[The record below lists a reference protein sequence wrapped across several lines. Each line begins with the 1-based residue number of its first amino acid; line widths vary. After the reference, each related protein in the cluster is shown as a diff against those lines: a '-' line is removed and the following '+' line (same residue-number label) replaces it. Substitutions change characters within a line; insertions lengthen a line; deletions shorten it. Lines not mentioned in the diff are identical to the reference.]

1 MCSMSSHPSPL
12 QPSLPAGANPT
23 LSCLAWIL
31 IGRLHQ
37 MGGRRCRPVNGGS
50 SPGAA
55 NCWERR
61 RRKGGRPVLS
71 NEELEHPPVGW
82 KVGLSFLG
90 SVSLPLT
97 KHDRMSWLG
106 PPPPSP
112 SPPQNHHTHLV
123 TSDLN
128 SIVSRFRRA
137 TPLSAL
143 LSVCSISL
151 TFYCSSI
158 YFFSLQ

>member
-1 MCSMSSHPSPL
+1 MCVVFSWNQCDVHKHEWVGLDCFLFHVLLIHRMCSMSAHPSPSP

-37 MGGRRCRPVNGGS
+37 MGGRRCRPANGGF

-106 PPPPSP
+106 SPPPK
-112 SPPQNHHTHLV
+112 NHHTLGHIR
-123 TSDLN
+123 LN
-128 SIVSRFRRA
+128 S
-137 TPLSAL
+137 
-143 LSVCSISL
+143 
-151 TFYCSSI
+151 
-158 YFFSLQ
+158 LQI